1 MAACPHIKLKFK
13 FAATTKP
20 IFMKKL
26 IYFSLII
33 LSVVST
39 ACSSGEKA
47 LQKGNYFSAV
57 LKSVDRLRSNPNK
70 TKAQQTL
77 LESYPLAVQLSKR
90 EIVSLVNSTDPL
102 KNTKSIAHYK
112 VLNRMYNEINRCPA
126 ALRLLSN
133 VQSFRAEED
142 MAKQMAAP
150 ECYNLGIRQLA
161 KGTREAAKSA
171 YSNFTKA
178 NQFVPNYKDANA
190 KMKEAEYMATLKVII
205 EHIPVNSVKYN
216 FSAEFFQDQVTQ
228 FITNNIRRKFV
239 RFYTP
244 KQAEMEKL
252 EYPDHIIAMRF
263 EDFVVG
269 ETHDTDIEKHVISAD
284 SVQVGT
290 TKLKDGT
297 NIKVFNK
304 VKAKLHIH
312 KREVISKGLL
322 SLEIEEFDNKR
333 IINNK
338 RMAGEFV
345 WFSEWGHFN
354 GDERALTKDEL
365 DICESEPVL
374 PPARQDLFVEFTKP
388 IYTQLTNEL
397 KRFYNRY

>member
-1 MAACPHIKLKFK
+1 
-13 FAATTKP
+13 
-20 IFMKKL
+20 MKKI

-33 LSVVST
+33 LSVICA

-47 LQKGNYFSAV
+47 LQNGDYYSAV
-57 LKSVDRLRSNPNK
+57 LKSVDRLRSNPDK
-70 TKAQQTL
+70 SKAQQTL
-77 LESYPLAVQLSKR
+77 LESYPLAVQMSKR
-90 EIVSLVNSTDPL
+90 EIVAILNSPDPL
-102 KNTKSIAHYK
+102 KNTKSITQYQI
-112 VLNRMYNEINRCPA
+112 LNRMYNEINRCPA

-142 MAKQMAAP
+142 MARQLAAP
-150 ECYNLGIRQLA
+150 ECYNLGLRELA
-161 KGTREAAKSA
+161 KRTRNAAKSA
-171 YSNFTKA
+171 YGHFAKA
-178 NQFVPNYKDANA
+178 NQFVPNFKDVNA
-190 KMKEAEYMATLKVII
+190 KMQEAEYMATLKVII
-205 EHIPVNSVKYN
+205 EHIPVNSAKYS

-228 FITNNIRRKFV
+228 YITNNIRRQFV

-252 EYPDHIIAMRF
+252 EYPDHVIAMRF

-269 ETHDTDIEKHVISAD
+269 ETHDTDIEKQVISAD
-284 SVQVGT
+284 SVEVGT

-297 NIKVFNK
+297 SIKVYNK
-304 VKAKLHIH
+304 VKAKLHVH

-322 SLEIEEFDNKR
+322 SLQIEEFENKR

-338 RMAGEFV
+338 QMGGQYV

-354 GDERALTKDEL
+354 GDERALTKEEL
-365 DICESEPVL
+365 EICKNEPIL